1 MLDDRSREGYG
12 GRGAGSDGAR
22 GSAAARTR
30 RVERS
35 RSGGPT
41 RPGAAGRGGARAG
54 LWLSG
59 ALALS
64 GCTHW
69 AVRQQETSANLAEE
83 SRVLTTA
90 VVDTLNA
97 QPTTNRDE
105 YSEVARRLATQD
117 QRLEGLP
124 EQPLPVRPLIKEERD
139 TLAVAGDRQPG
150 PARAALEER
159 FEEQNRLI
167 TRARRAEGKL
177 QTMGAQAE
185 AERNARISRWTK
197 WLSFG
202 GLGLG
207 GLVALMVLVPVCIPL
222 LGRLLAW
229 LAGKLPSLAGALGVV
244 SLRAFDALVRGVERW
259 KESSRQG
266 SLSEAQRTAI
276 EALETNLSREMDA
289 EHKELVRARKGT
301 AGSAWQRGPGQ

>member
-1 MLDDRSREGYG
+1 
-12 GRGAGSDGAR
+12 
-22 GSAAARTR
+22 
-30 RVERS
+30 
-35 RSGGPT
+35 
-41 RPGAAGRGGARAG
+41 
-54 LWLSG
+54 
-59 ALALS
+59 
-64 GCTHW
+64 
-69 AVRQQETSANLAEE
+69 
-83 SRVLTTA
+83 LTTA

-105 YSEVARRLATQD
+105 YTEVARMLATQD

-124 EQPLPVRPLIKEERD
+124 EQPLTVRPLIKEERD
-139 TLAVAGDRQPG
+139 TQAAAGDGQPG
-150 PARAALEER
+150 PAQAALEER

-167 TRARRAEGKL
+167 TQARRAERKL
-177 QTMGAQAE
+177 LTMGAQAE

-207 GLVALMVLVPVCIPL
+207 GLVALVVLAPAGIPV

-244 SLRAFDALVRGVERW
+244 SMRAFDALVRGVERW

-266 SLSEAQRTAI
+266 GLTEAQRTAI

-289 EHKELVRARKGT
+289 EHKELVRTRKRT
-301 AGSAWQRGPGQ
+301 AGGAWKRGQAQ